1 VFSKKARAKKCGGS
15 LQPSPKKTA
24 AFLALPIAASE

>member
-1 VFSKKARAKKCGGS
+1 MFSKKARAKKCGGS
-15 LQPSPKKTA
+15 LQLSPEQTA